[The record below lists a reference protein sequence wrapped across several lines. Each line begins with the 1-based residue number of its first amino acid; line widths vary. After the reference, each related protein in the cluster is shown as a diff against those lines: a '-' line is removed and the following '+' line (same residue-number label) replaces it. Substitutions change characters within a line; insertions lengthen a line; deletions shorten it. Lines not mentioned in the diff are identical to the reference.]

1 MTRLTLTIELPT
13 TSAAVTTLRE
23 YHNGRAL
30 AETVVNEIRALFD
43 SLDLNEATVT
53 LQRVEDVR

>member
-1 MTRLTLTIELPT
+1 MTRLILAIELPT

-23 YHNGRAL
+23 YHNGRLL
-30 AETVVNEIRALFD
+30 ADAIVNEIRALFD
-43 SLDLNEATVT
+43 SLDLTEATVT